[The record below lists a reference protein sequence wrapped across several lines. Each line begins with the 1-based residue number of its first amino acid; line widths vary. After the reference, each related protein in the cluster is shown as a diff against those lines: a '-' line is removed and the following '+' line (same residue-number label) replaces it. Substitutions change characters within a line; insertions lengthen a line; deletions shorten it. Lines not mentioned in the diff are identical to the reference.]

1 VLAVYA
7 IALVIMGMYGYIV
20 TTTAQP
26 QYASNNCISVVPG
39 SRSLPDCLP
48 SITLSETGSALM
60 YPMFQLWA
68 SHFTEK
74 YPNIQIN
81 TANTGSGEGESFVS
95 KGLVQI
101 GVSAAYFSDQQILA
115 NPNLQNFLNIPLAVT
130 ATLVEYNVPNI
141 PATMHL
147 NFTAKVLSDI
157 YNTTIQYWNDKAII
171 AINPGAA
178 SILGAENPPVGIWP
192 FYRSDAAADT
202 LLFTQYLSTVPDWN
216 ASIGSGLTVHWPSCY
231 SIETHTCLSNIP
243 QAALGNPGIV
253 IQAAPIVGSISYV
266 SVEALDQWILP
277 LGLHA
282 GRLQNQAG
290 NFVNATDG
298 HSVQDTLNALSGN
311 TPPDERISL
320 VNAPGT
326 DSYPI
331 VGYGYA
337 LVNMQQLNPEFA
349 NVIRTFLTY
358 CILPEDGSSPDYLNV
373 YHFSPLP
380 GPVLQLSLN
389 QIAQIGP

>member
-1 VLAVYA
+1 
-7 IALVIMGMYGYIV
+7 MGMYGYIE

-26 QYASNNCISVVPG
+26 QYASSNCTALPPG
-39 SRSLPDCLP
+39 SRSLPNCLP
-48 SITLSETGSALM
+48 SVTLSETGSALM
-60 YPMFQLWA
+60 FPMFQLWA
-68 SHFTEK
+68 SHFREK

-81 TANTGSGEGESFVS
+81 TANTGSGEGQSFVS

-101 GVSAAYFSDQQILA
+101 GGSAAYFSDQQILA

-141 PATMHL
+141 PASMHL
-147 NFTAKVLSDI
+147 NFTATLLAEI
-157 YNTTIQYWNDKAII
+157 YNTTIQYWNDPAII

-178 SILGAENPPVGIWP
+178 QILRAESPPVGIWP

-202 LLFTQYLSTVPDWN
+202 LLFTQYLMTDPGWN
-216 ASIGSGLTVHWPSCY
+216 ASGIGSGLTVHWPSCY
-231 SIETHTCLSNIP
+231 TTETHLCLNNIP

-282 GRLQNQAG
+282 GRLQNRAG

-298 HSVQDTLNALSGN
+298 HSVEDALDVLSGN

-320 VNAPGT
+320 ENAPGP

-337 LVNMQQLNPEFA
+337 LVNIQQLNPEFA

-358 CILPEDGSSPDYLNV
+358 CVLPQYGSSLSYLNI
-373 YHFSPLP
+373 YHFSRLP
-380 GPVLQLSLN
+380 GHVLQLSLD
-389 QIAQIGP
+389 QIAMIGP

>member
-1 VLAVYA
+1 
-7 IALVIMGMYGYIV
+7 MF
-20 TTTAQP
+20 
-26 QYASNNCISVVPG
+26 
-39 SRSLPDCLP
+39 
-48 SITLSETGSALM
+48 
-60 YPMFQLWA
+60 PMFQLWA
-68 SHFTEK
+68 SHFIDK

-81 TANTGSGEGESFVS
+81 TANTGSGEGQAFVS

-101 GVSAAYFSDQQILA
+101 GGSAAYFSDAQIAA
-115 NPNLQNFLNIPLAVT
+115 NPNLQNFLNIPLSVT
-130 ATLVEYNVPNI
+130 ATLVEYNVKNI
-141 PATMHL
+141 PPTMHL
-147 NFTAKVLSDI
+147 NFTATLLAEI
-157 YNTTIQYWNDKAII
+157 YNTTIQYWNDPRIV

-178 SILGAENPPVGIWP
+178 PILRAEQGKDADIWP

-202 LLFTQYLSTVPDWN
+202 WLFTQYLSTDPGWN
-216 ASIGSGLTVHWPSCY
+216 ASIGSGLTVHWPTCY
-231 SIETHTCLSNIP
+231 ATETHPCLDNIP

-253 IQAAPIVGSISYV
+253 IQAAPIDGSISYV

-298 HSVQDTLNALSGN
+298 QSVQDALNALAGN

-326 DSYPI
+326 DSYPV

-337 LVNMQQLNPEFA
+337 LVNIQQLNPNFA
-349 NVIRTFLTY
+349 SVLRAFLTY
-358 CILPEDGSSPDYLNV
+358 CLLPQYGSSPEFLNI
-373 YHFSPLP
+373 YHFTPLP
-380 GPVLQLSLN
+380 AKVLQLSLN
-389 QIAQIGP
+389 QTAQIGP